1 MLQDEGVALMANSKE
16 QVCAEKLRSL
26 MRIGAASTR
35 FKDVF
40 DVYYLLCREGVDT
53 DALDRAMRVLVYD
66 ADPPLGKRGGCSP
79 RTAGRRRRSWWK

>member
-1 MLQDEGVALMANSKE
+1 MANSKE

-66 ADPPLGKRGGCSP
+66 ADPPLGERSGCSP
-79 RTAGRRRRSWWK
+79 RTAG

>member
-1 MLQDEGVALMANSKE
+1 MANSKE

-40 DVYYLLCREGVDT
+40 DVCCPLCREGVDA
-53 DALDRAMRVLVYD
+53 DVLDRVMRVLTYD
-66 ADPPLGKRGGCSP
+66 ADPPLGERGGCSP

>member
-1 MLQDEGVALMANSKE
+1 MANSKE

-26 MRIGAASTR
+26 MCIGAVSAR

-40 DVYYLLCREGVDT
+40 DVYYLLCREGVDA

-66 ADPPLGKRGGCSP
+66 ADPPLGERGGCSP